1 METEEERRKHRC
13 CFTGH
18 RPEKLKQSESEI
30 RSALEK
36 EIRTAVADGFV
47 VFISGMARGTDIW
60 ASEIV
65 LRLRDEGVPIMLVC
79 ASPYEGFERGWKRE
93 WQERYR
99 SIAEAADA
107 VRYICP
113 RYSPSCFQQRNEWM
127 VDRSA
132 RVIAV
137 YDGEP
142 GGTQN
147 TIGYS
152 RKSGVDVRLCTH
164 QTDKS

>member
-1 METEEERRKHRC
+1 METEDERRKHRC

-30 RSALEK
+30 RTALEK
-36 EIRTAVADGFV
+36 EIRTAIADGFV

-60 ASEIV
+60 AGETV
-65 LRLRDEGVPIMLVC
+65 LRLRNEGVPIKLVC
-79 ASPYEGFERGWKRE
+79 AIPYEGIERGWKRE
-93 WQERYR
+93 WQECYR
-99 SIAEAADA
+99 SIIEAPDA

-113 RYSPSCFQQRNEWM
+113 RYSPDCFQQRNEWM

-137 YDGEP
+137 YNGEP
-142 GGTQN
+142 GGTRN
-147 TIGYS
+147 TIEYADGAGI
-152 RKSGVDVRLCTH
+152 RIVHPRL
-164 QTDKS
+164 